1 MDAQRAKGVS
11 VTVSERHN
19 GAPPVMRAEEPMT
32 VVIFGASGDLAK
44 RKLIPAL
51 YHLYEAGVLPERF
64 AIVGTSRTPMSD
76 DAYRDA
82 MVEALRERT
91 GAAIDRQHPL
101 VQALHYQAGAGDDP
115 QAMGALKARV
125 EQIEQERQLP
135 ANRLFYL
142 SVAPTL
148 FPRIVAAL
156 AGVALI
162 RPPAAEGWSRVII
175 EKPFGHDLAS
185 AIALTADIRAVL
197 DETQIYRIDHYLGK
211 ETVQNILS
219 FRFGNAIFEPLFNH
233 RYVDSVQITVA
244 ETLGMEG
251 NRGAYYDGA
260 GVLRDMVQNHMMQL
274 LCLIA
279 MEPPAAIE
287 ARAVRDEKVKV
298 LRALLPLT
306 PEEVAAST
314 VRGQYGVGECKGDII
329 AGYRQERGVDP
340 QSSTETYAAVRARIE
355 TWRWAGVPFLLR
367 SGKRLAAQVSEI
379 AVRFKRPPMLLF
391 SEIAEREG
399 LAPPQ
404 PRSNWLVLR
413 IQPDEGISLSFASKR
428 PGMMMQLDEVT
439 MDFLYDRAFTERSP
453 EAYERLLLDA
463 LRGDASLFTRSD
475 EVEYAWRFI
484 TSILDGW
491 AAQPPPHFPNY
502 YPFSDGP
509 EEASRLMHPGAH
521 WRSIA
526 AAAKSG
532 GPC

>member
-1 MDAQRAKGVS
+1 MDAAVPGGVS
-11 VTVSERHN
+11 VRVKRAGD
-19 GAPPVMRAEEPMT
+19 GAPPMVRASDPMT

-51 YHLYEAGVLPERF
+51 YHLYEAGCLPERF
-64 AIVGTSRTPMSD
+64 AIIGTARTPMSD

-82 MVEALRERT
+82 MVAVLNERT
-91 GAAIDRQHPL
+91 GTTIDRQHPV

-115 QAMGALKARV
+115 AAVTALRARV
-125 EQIEQERQLP
+125 EAIEQERQLP
-135 ANRLFYL
+135 GHRLFYL
-142 SVAPTL
+142 SVAPQL

-156 AGVALI
+156 SAGGLI
-162 RPPAAEGWSRVII
+162 RPASAPQWSRVII

-185 AIALTADIRAVL
+185 AIALTADIRRVL
-197 DETQIYRIDHYLGK
+197 DESQIYRIDHYLGK
-211 ETVQNILS
+211 ETVQNILA

-287 ARAVRDEKVKV
+287 AQSVRDEKVKV
-298 LRALLPLT
+298 LRALLPLSV
-306 PEEVAAST
+306 EEVANAT
-314 VRGQYGVGECKGDII
+314 VRGQYGVGECKGAII
-329 AGYRQERGVDP
+329 PGYRQEHGVDP
-340 QSSTETYAAVRARIE
+340 HSTTETYVALRTRVE
-355 TWRWAGVPFLLR
+355 SWRWAGVPFLLR

-379 AVRFKRPPMLLF
+379 ALRFKRPPMLLF
-391 SEIAEREG
+391 SEIAQREG
-399 LAPPQ
+399 VAPPN

-439 MDFLYDRAFTERSP
+439 MDFLYDHAFTERSP

-463 LRGDASLFTRSD
+463 LRGDAALFTRSD

-484 TSILDGW
+484 TSVIDGW
-491 AAQPPPHFPNY
+491 AALPPPTFPNY

-509 EEASRLMHPGAH
+509 EEASRLMLGTAR

-526 AAAKSG
+526 EAARSG